1 MECKLWGQKVGQTD
15 LEAEDGMNH
24 QFRVLD
30 REFTEILEF
39 VSCESW
45 KKVVSSREMAY
56 LS

>member
-1 MECKLWGQKVGQTD
+1 MRQTD
-15 LEAEDGMNH
+15 LDAKDGMDH